1 MNNLVWLFG
10 IATINGLILGY
21 AGNMQT
27 TTKWL
32 GKRLFLHKDLYLRG
46 EIKGSP
52 NQWQSYV
59 TPPTQLMLNLSQ
71 MALFGITI
79 MFLLE
84 TPWYYVALAILTT
97 FIVAALAKSFFPKNL
112 SWYLEEVGSF
122 LERRRDKCLA
132 NKDQDRATLADDV
145 CSYVKELFQEATK
158 SQTKILDRSLD

>member
-1 MNNLVWLFG
+1 MNNLIWLFG
-10 IATINGLILGY
+10 IATLNGLILGY

-71 MALFGITI
+71 MTLFGLSLL
-79 MFLLE
+79 FLLRV
-84 TPWYYVALAILTT
+84 PWYYVALAILTT
-97 FIVAALAKSFFPKNL
+97 FSIAGVSKIFLPKTLA
-112 SWYLEEVGSF
+112 WYLGEVGGF
-122 LERRRDKCLA
+122 LKRRRDKYRA
-132 NKDQDRATLADDV
+132 KKNEEMATLADNV
-145 CSYVKELFQEATK
+145 HQHVNELLEEATK
-158 SQTKILDRSLD
+158 SQIKILDRSLD